1 MDNANNQQKST
12 YEHPGAI
19 QEIRDIV
26 LETGQSKDAL
36 IAVLKKVADRF
47 GYISNAAVQ
56 EISRQ
61 TSISAGDIFS
71 VATFY
76 RMLPTTQRGRH
87 VIEFCES
94 LPCHVVGGRELYRA
108 LVEQLG
114 VQPGETS
121 ADGRF
126 TLLTTSCLGVCE
138 VGPVLSIDN
147 NIHGNLS
154 AETLPEILQ
163 KYE

>member
-1 MDNANNQQKST
+1 MENTTNHQKIS
-12 YEHPGAI
+12 YDHPDSI
-19 QEIRDIV
+19 NEIRDIV
-26 LETGQSKDAL
+26 LETGRTRDAL
-36 IAVLKKVADRF
+36 ISILRKVADRF
-47 GYISNAAVQ
+47 GYISNIAVQ

-61 TSISAGDIFS
+61 TSISAAEIFS

-108 LVEQLG
+108 LVEHLAI
-114 VQPGETS
+114 QPGETS
-121 ADGRF
+121 TDGRF

-147 NIHGNLS
+147 NIHGNLT
-154 AETLPEILQ
+154 AESLPEVLN

>member
-1 MDNANNQQKST
+1 
-12 YEHPGAI
+12 
-19 QEIRDIV
+19 
-26 LETGQSKDAL
+26 
-36 IAVLKKVADRF
+36 
-47 GYISNAAVQ
+47 
-56 EISRQ
+56 
-61 TSISAGDIFS
+61 
-71 VATFY
+71 
-76 RMLPTTQRGRH
+76 MLPTTQRGRH

-94 LPCHVVGGRELYRA
+94 LPCHVVGGRELYLA

-114 VQPGETS
+114 IHPGETS

-154 AETLPEILQ
+154 AESLSEILAT
-163 KYE
+163 YE

>member
-1 MDNANNQQKST
+1 MENAANQQKMN
-12 YEHPGAI
+12 YDHPDAI
-19 QEIRDIV
+19 NEIRDIV
-26 LETGQSKDAL
+26 LETGRGKEEL
-36 IAVLKKVADRF
+36 IAILKKVADRF
-47 GYISNAAVQ
+47 GYISNIAVQ

-61 TSISAGDIFS
+61 TSITAGDIFS

-108 LVEQLG
+108 LVEQLE

-154 AETLPEILQ
+154 AETLPEVLA
-163 KYE
+163 KYQ

>member
-1 MDNANNQQKST
+1 MENATNPQKKS
-12 YEHPGAI
+12 YNHPDSI
-19 QEIRDIV
+19 IEIRDII
-26 LETGQSKDAL
+26 LETGHSKDAL
-36 IAVLKKVADRF
+36 IEILKKIADRF
-47 GYISNAAVQ
+47 GYISNNAVQ

-61 TSISAGDIFS
+61 TSIPAGDIFS

-87 VIEFCES
+87 VIEVCES

-114 VQPGETS
+114 IKPGETS
-121 ADGRF
+121 QDGRF

-138 VGPVLSIDN
+138 VGPVLSIDT

-154 AETLPEILQ
+154 AETLPEILA